1 MTITVFTARTIVTMA
16 STQPSAEAV
25 AVENGRIV
33 AVGSRAHVQAAIGD
47 HPHVKDDIFADRVIL
62 PGLIDQHLHPILG
75 ATTLA
80 TEVIATED
88 WVLPDRTYPGA
99 NTHDEY
105 VAALRSADRRTR
117 PRAQATTTGYSHGA
131 ITNSGTANSVGKS
144 STR

>member
-47 HPHVKDDIFADRVIL
+47 HPHVIDDIFADRVIL

-88 WVLPDRTYPGA
+88 WVLPDRTYPA
-99 NTHDEY
+99 AKPTTSTWTHY
-105 VAALRSADRRTR
+105 AAPTDAPE
-117 PRAQATTTGYSHGA
+117 PRAQVTTIGCSRGA
-131 ITNSGTANSVGKS
+131 ITSSGTA
-144 STR
+144 T

>member
-33 AVGSRAHVQAAIGD
+33 AVGSHAHVQAAIGD
-47 HPHVKDDIFADRVIL
+47 HPHVIDDMFADRVIL

-88 WVLPDRTYPGA
+88 WVLPDRTYPAA

-105 VAALRSADRRTR
+105 VDALRNADRRTR
-117 PRAQATTTGYSHGA
+117 TEGAGDDDWLFSWGYHQLWTAT
-131 ITNSGTANSVGKS
+131 
-144 STR
+144 